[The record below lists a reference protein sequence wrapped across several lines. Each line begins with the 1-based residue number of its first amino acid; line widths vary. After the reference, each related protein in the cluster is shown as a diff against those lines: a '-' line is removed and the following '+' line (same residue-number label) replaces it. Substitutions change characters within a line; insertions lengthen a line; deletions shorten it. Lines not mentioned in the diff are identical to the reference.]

1 MFKFIDFILQFLY
14 AKLCMHFGCTER
26 GITILLY
33 TAIFELWNMHV
44 SSSRQKSRTPVL
56 YKILENKAHA
66 EVHLYTQIGYSC
78 EIQKAT
84 KRERQINTPSKT
96 KLYMFQL
103 HGDCPCRGGTGTPL
117 QPGPTPAYQASQQ
130 YKTDQN
136 VVSCGWKIGYGICVV
151 CQRWQSLYYED
162 NNHWVTEICCS

>member
-44 SSSRQKSRTPVL
+44 SSSRQNSSTPGL
-56 YKILENKAHA
+56 NKILEKKAHA
-66 EVHLYTQIGYSC
+66 EVHLYTQIVSGC

-84 KRERQINTPSKT
+84 KRETNQHP
-96 KLYMFQL
+96 F
-103 HGDCPCRGGTGTPL
+103 
-117 QPGPTPAYQASQQ
+117 
-130 YKTDQN
+130 
-136 VVSCGWKIGYGICVV
+136 
-151 CQRWQSLYYED
+151 
-162 NNHWVTEICCS
+162 

>member
-44 SSSRQKSRTPVL
+44 SSSRQKSSTPGL

-84 KRERQINTPSKT
+84 KRERDKS
-96 KLYMFQL
+96 
-103 HGDCPCRGGTGTPL
+103 TPL
-117 QPGPTPAYQASQQ
+117 LKQNCTCSSYMGIALAVEEQGHHCSQDPLQHIKHPNSTRLPGMSCAVCGRKDMASA
-130 YKTDQN
+130 
-136 VVSCGWKIGYGICVV
+136 
-151 CQRWQSLYYED
+151 
-162 NNHWVTEICCS
+162 